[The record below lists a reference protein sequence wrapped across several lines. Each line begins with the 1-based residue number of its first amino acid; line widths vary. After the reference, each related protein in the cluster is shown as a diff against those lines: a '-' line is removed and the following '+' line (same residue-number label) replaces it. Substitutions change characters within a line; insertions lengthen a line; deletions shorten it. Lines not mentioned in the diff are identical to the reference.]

1 MTDIKF
7 TDKENE
13 LRNKH
18 LKFSN
23 YYDVKDFFFNQL
35 TGLLSTAI
43 KETGYSTDEPL
54 DVLLRKLD
62 KFSLFLY
69 IWKDAYLKE
78 YVFDAEDQRE
88 AIMKT
93 MNYADELFTSQ
104 EKLDAYID
112 SHDENCKREQE
123 KHSNDYSGFVPRK

>member
-7 TDKENE
+7 TYKENE
-13 LRNKH
+13 LRNRH

-23 YYDVKDFFFNQL
+23 YYDVKDFFFNRL
-35 TGLLSTAI
+35 TDLLSTAI

-88 AIMKT
+88 ALLKT

-104 EKLDAYID
+104 NKLDAYID